1 MHQQKEHNRKGNE
14 ANIEELLKIGMMVA
28 EAQMKEIVDEAPN
41 KDRSTMVPTVKQHI
55 TTATQME
62 EGNSKQGQM
71 VRFVKVDTSNC
82 QVTEHG
88 RDCMVRLA
96 EGELGSSTAT
106 ALPATSP
113 DGTGGWL
120 TAPM

>member
-1 MHQQKEHNRKGNE
+1 MHQQKEHDSQGNE

-41 KDRSTMVPTVKQHI
+41 KDMSAMVPTVKQHI

-71 VRFVKVDTSNC
+71 VWSG
-82 QVTEHG
+82 Q
-88 RDCMVRLA
+88 
-96 EGELGSSTAT
+96 SSLT
-106 ALPATSP
+106 PATVR
-113 DGTGGWL
+113 
-120 TAPM
+120 